1 MPMAVDDFFERLIA
15 ALERAE
21 VAYMVTGSFA
31 SSTYGTPRAT
41 NDIDVVIAPDA
52 AQLRELL
59 LQFPNDR
66 YYVAEEEAFE
76 ALESRSQFNIIDF
89 ASAWKADLIFRKDR
103 EFSRVEFSRRRLQS
117 VAGTRVYLASAEDI
131 VIAKLEWNKSGESE
145 RQIED
150 AAGIIRQQGIELDR
164 AYVEQWVNALALA
177 PQWRRALAKTE

>member
-41 NDIDVVIAPDA
+41 ND
-52 AQLRELL
+52 
-59 LQFPNDR
+59 
-66 YYVAEEEAFE
+66 VAEEEAFE